1 MSEVQQK
8 SQPSNCIT
16 RLEAAADKLHFGAE
30 EEQNWTLATES
41 NLLKKTANEKESC
54 F

>member
-1 MSEVQQK
+1 MKFSKKVSLQ
-8 SQPSNCIT
+8 NCIT
-16 RLEAAADKLHFGAE
+16 RLEAATDKLHFGAE

-41 NLLKKTANEKESC
+41 DLLEKTANEKESC

>member
-1 MSEVQQK
+1 MKFSKKVSLQ
-8 SQPSNCIT
+8 NCIT
-16 RLEAAADKLHFGAE
+16 QLEAAADKLHFGAE